1 MADAVCINKNDVT
14 NVCKI
19 SIENNNLTIKASND
33 NQQQITAA
41 SAFSS
46 SVEQQQQQQHL
57 DCLLKSS
64 IYDWDSPSSF
74 TGTVKRRP
82 HTIANFECTQTINQ
96 PSDRHTKTTDNG
108 PSEITANN
116 NVVLAKCQ
124 NKSISSGVNRK
135 QKKVAGHFRR
145 QSIHN
150 LKTNKLVTP
159 NSSSL
164 STKNMQKS
172 SRSQGVK
179 EKPQKLRLSKNSDRN
194 ANSTSN
200 SPTHITANTAQGGT
214 IRKTAHKRTKYSSN
228 DSSNGRGPNNPFYQD
243 ENYMEFELFEREIPN
258 REIPQFRELFRDFPV
273 SYETTTLAIQSSS
286 TLPAKPPPYRDPPP
300 PTPPPLSQL
309 PSRNLRNNENTQS
322 CPSTPF
328 RGKVVLSKKERKEL
342 SKLQKQ
348 HDTNCSNSTS
358 NIRGLESHD
367 STTASAHSSPYKG
380 RVTELKNCI
389 ARINSKGLFASLHR
403 NSQKSLNNQTQNPE
417 EQTTSS
423 NETSPPPPAPEN
435 SPPGSNASNNNDADY
450 TEKLKNLPVRQRKAH
465 TSYMDNYCL
474 FDPMDFVNEKALRRR
489 THETLNMDLPLPQQ
503 QQGLRDPLFS
513 SRQNLDFSEEELV
526 PEVIYDEEKE
536 PEDETLEVEV
546 PRNFDHHNYF
556 VIDPEDFEEE
566 PVMDI
571 GIPNPFTNE
580 QLVQA
585 NLVAHSQHTYANNPA
600 DFKTSESLEKLLN
613 AFESASSM
621 SNSQES
627 KDTNTQS
634 TTCTTT
640 TSTALVESSTST
652 NSNTSSTSN
661 TSSQTTLQRAKKRL
675 TFRNLSPFRSHKG
688 DKTKT
693 LQGEQP
699 KQERAMS
706 ELVTSEHMF
715 HLQRMLLSADN
726 VLQDTRP
733 INENIELNYVLFNP
747 GPVPSRN
754 VQYKIRKPRP
764 LSTHSDA
771 DSGFLSPC
779 SPDDFTALKFN
790 PALLVLQQCDSVQG
804 YIEIYTDWANYYLER
819 SKSKKKVTDLSSDCR
834 DGLLL
839 AEVIE
844 AVTSFKVPDL
854 HKKPK
859 NQQQMYDNVNSCL
872 NVLRSQTVSGL
883 DNITT
888 NDICCGRLKA
898 VLALFFAL
906 SRYKQQSKQ
915 SKCNNATS
923 ALTIKADIH
932 LQPNTN
938 TSSNNA
944 SNIGVSSGGE
954 KVNSANSTSTIQNAN
969 VVVGSNAQQQQ
980 QQHQQQKQQQHV
992 QSIQNGNDT
1001 MVNRQIPQA
1010 YTKANG
1016 TAIPL
1021 PATVMVQRRCPPD
1034 KVRPLPPTPNH
1045 TPSIPG
1051 LGKSGSDFNSSRPN
1065 SPPSSNHSVQ
1075 SLKSGN
1081 NNGLRPPSIKSGIPA
1096 PGTTITPTV
1105 NGQQKH
1111 SMLDKLKL
1119 FNKEKSSQ
1127 QQQQQQTTLNQTNK
1141 NQMQSKR
1148 TSSSSGFSSARSER
1162 SDSSLSLNDGH
1173 ISQIKPPT
1181 VSLTSANKNRTE
1193 TKGKQT
1199 NLLKQQNKKEQVKSA
1214 TKLDKKEKSPAR
1226 SLHKEDTGIDSRSST
1241 LNRSKNSL
1249 TRTGMSN
1256 DKTKTSSR
1264 TSLNN
1269 KSESKTSLIMPPSKT
1284 LNSPNGTALPK
1295 PIAAIK
1301 GTSKLQTATDNKSR
1315 LTNSNSSQDMILKR
1329 EKSDISNAQ
1338 QHQQQHNISQ
1348 HAATANSL
1356 QQQQHQQPPT
1366 HIVKPVTMMAET
1378 QHKSPY
1384 YANTTSQQHSSPL
1397 QEPIYSRLPPP
1408 KTALGTPSSIRK
1420 LEYNSGPGVL
1430 QPQQHSPLRTLT
1442 APTATHSQPVT
1453 PTTQPPAGLNNSA
1466 ANKFHTIPSKIVGTI
1481 YEEDKPVNV
1490 QPMRPLL
1497 RGYNSHVTLP
1507 TRGSRGTHHYV
1518 QDFCEN
1524 DLNQGY
1530 CSDGDS
1536 LRFSSSR
1543 MGGHQS
1549 PLQGS
1554 SRFHDIDNGYLSEG
1568 SSGIGLSQNTG
1579 HASHGKHFLSM
1590 MRARSQLPTTIEERI
1605 RNSRGSLD
1613 SIGTAAPSS
1622 AASQASSSGGSNPKM
1637 DMTNGLNGSGNNS
1650 ANNSPQHHHSSPSH
1664 HRSSSRNGRDNWS
1677 KMPEP
1682 MNGQKSEHKEKS
1694 SPSRRSLSGSNSKQG
1709 SPSSSRTKGV
1719 PPSFGYVKRSNGCN
1733 TATAEQQNI
1742 AMMMNSNSGGN
1753 SPQNGRT
1760 AHVSAVPR
1768 TSTGGRK
1775 VQGGTQTLPH
1785 EVSKMPPNPQHRSYS
1800 LTGPGATQLSQCI
1813 RERLAGSHSL
1823 PKQGTDMHMFQHRLS
1838 NRPGKMLDGSL
1849 SDTQTYAEVKPEY
1862 SSYAMWL
1869 KHSNTAGSRLS
1880 EGDSMENMQIGSPS
1894 MSRHNHKMMQHRAAA
1909 AAAVAAANAA
1919 ANPNNMTGTESP
1931 YVQSPR
1937 LNRSNSIRGP
1947 EVEIEPY
1954 YCLPVGAQ
1962 HNGVLSAQMAAAAA
1976 NAQAQAN
1983 NQQNNALA
1991 WSQPTSPTPIT
2002 RGFSGPMSPT
2012 HANTMPGMQGVSQ
2025 NSTASHRLTYPKKN
2039 DEVHG
2044 STASL
2049 LSGGSSLYGTSEE
2062 RQAQE
2067 IRRLK
2072 RELMEARE
2080 QVLSLSGQ
2088 LSTNAHVVAAFEQ
2101 SLSNMTSRLQHL
2113 TATAE
2118 RKDGE
2123 LTDMR
2128 QTIELL
2134 RKQSI
2139 QAGLTTAH
2147 MQSMGVQTQS
2157 QTQNDLLSNKP
2168 PPLPPSMPGQH
2179 MSRAAQHLQQQ
2190 QTGTNGQSGAMQR
2203 HHSSDS
2209 MCSVN
2214 SIGSSCSTQD
2224 KKQKKKGWLR
2234 SSFTKAFSRNA
2245 KISKTSRHVG
2255 SHNHSGSQAS
2265 DIGSHASGLNRPN
2278 GHGDPPGLSALATQP
2293 AALTMPASPTK
2304 SSPAKTV
2311 TLIDNA
2317 KPIDAIDHDENTHV
2331 VEELKKQLREKDL
2344 VLTDIRLEA
2353 LSSASQLESL
2363 KETVNKM
2370 RAEMMSL
2377 KQNNE
2382 RLQKLVTSRSLAGS
2396 EASLGNAIS
2405 PNGSIGES
2413 RRYSLADG
2421 NSRPPMELPKRL
2433 EEEVEEENI
2442 PPAPAPEPPPPPISP
2457 TTHIDLTPP
2466 PPALEAM
2473 TSPAHIPTAS
2483 EDLQDVSDGKKIAIA
2498 CYLGQPE
2505 SFGKYCEEML
2515 EVDDFYA
2522 NSSMIGSSLDENGER
2537 KAFPTAS
2544 PNEFVIAYTYISG
2557 KTSWQNLDYIV
2568 RKTFKD
2574 YVSRIDPGTNL
2585 GLNTDS
2591 ITSYHLGEAKR
2602 GPEMGFPELLPCGYI
2617 IGNVRTLYICLQGVG
2632 SLAFDSL
2639 IPRSIVHRYISLLT
2653 EHRRLIL
2660 CGPSGTGKSYLA
2672 RRLAEFLVARSG
2684 RGNPSE
2690 AIATF
2695 NVDHKSSKELRQY
2708 LGHIAEQAAI
2718 ANGASE
2724 LPSVIILDNLHH
2736 ASALGDVF
2744 SCLLSAG
2751 PAAKLPCII
2760 GTMSQATCN
2769 TTNLQLHHNF
2779 RWVLTAN
2786 HMEPVKGFL
2795 GRFLRRRLFQLELQT
2810 QHPQPELASV
2820 LAWLPTVW
2828 QHINR
2833 FLEAHSSSDVTIG
2846 PRLFLACP
2854 LDLKESQV
2862 WFTDIWNYH
2871 LSPYLIEAVREGV
2884 QLYGRRGGAWN
2895 DPSAFIRN
2903 SYPWPYGS
2911 DSVPPLR
2918 QINAEDVGLEGV
2930 AASNGDQQDP
2940 LLNMLMRLQEA
2951 ANYSE
2956 NQDQESDCASLDSNI
2971 TPDSS
2976 AGAE

>member
-1 MADAVCINKNDVT
+1 M
-14 NVCKI
+14 
-19 SIENNNLTIKASND
+19 
-33 NQQQITAA
+33 
-41 SAFSS
+41 
-46 SVEQQQQQQHL
+46 
-57 DCLLKSS
+57 
-64 IYDWDSPSSF
+64 
-74 TGTVKRRP
+74 G
-82 HTIANFECTQTINQ
+82 
-96 PSDRHTKTTDNG
+96 
-108 PSEITANN
+108 
-116 NVVLAKCQ
+116 
-124 NKSISSGVNRK
+124 
-135 QKKVAGHFRR
+135 
-145 QSIHN
+145 
-150 LKTNKLVTP
+150 
-159 NSSSL
+159 NSSS
-164 STKNMQKS
+164 SHGSKS
-172 SRSQGVK
+172 SRKCRSL
-179 EKPQKLRLSKNSDRN
+179 P
-194 ANSTSN
+194 N
-200 SPTHITANTAQGGT
+200 SP
-214 IRKTAHKRTKYSSN
+214 
-228 DSSNGRGPNNPFYQD
+228 D
-243 ENYMEFELFEREIPN
+243 
-258 REIPQFRELFRDFPV
+258 
-273 SYETTTLAIQSSS
+273 
-286 TLPAKPPPYRDPPP
+286 
-300 PTPPPLSQL
+300 
-309 PSRNLRNNENTQS
+309 
-322 CPSTPF
+322 
-328 RGKVVLSKKERKEL
+328 
-342 SKLQKQ
+342 
-348 HDTNCSNSTS
+348 
-358 NIRGLESHD
+358 
-367 STTASAHSSPYKG
+367 
-380 RVTELKNCI
+380 
-389 ARINSKGLFASLHR
+389 
-403 NSQKSLNNQTQNPE
+403 
-417 EQTTSS
+417 
-423 NETSPPPPAPEN
+423 
-435 SPPGSNASNNNDADY
+435 
-450 TEKLKNLPVRQRKAH
+450 VR
-465 TSYMDNYCL
+465 
-474 FDPMDFVNEKALRRR
+474 
-489 THETLNMDLPLPQQ
+489 
-503 QQGLRDPLFS
+503 
-513 SRQNLDFSEEELV
+513 
-526 PEVIYDEEKE
+526 
-536 PEDETLEVEV
+536 
-546 PRNFDHHNYF
+546 
-556 VIDPEDFEEE
+556 
-566 PVMDI
+566 
-571 GIPNPFTNE
+571 
-580 QLVQA
+580 
-585 NLVAHSQHTYANNPA
+585 
-600 DFKTSESLEKLLN
+600 
-613 AFESASSM
+613 
-621 SNSQES
+621 
-627 KDTNTQS
+627 
-634 TTCTTT
+634 
-640 TSTALVESSTST
+640 
-652 NSNTSSTSN
+652 
-661 TSSQTTLQRAKKRL
+661 
-675 TFRNLSPFRSHKG
+675 
-688 DKTKT
+688 
-693 LQGEQP
+693 
-699 KQERAMS
+699 
-706 ELVTSEHMF
+706 
-715 HLQRMLLSADN
+715 
-726 VLQDTRP
+726 
-733 INENIELNYVLFNP
+733 
-747 GPVPSRN
+747 
-754 VQYKIRKPRP
+754 
-764 LSTHSDA
+764 
-771 DSGFLSPC
+771 
-779 SPDDFTALKFN
+779 
-790 PALLVLQQCDSVQG
+790 
-804 YIEIYTDWANYYLER
+804 
-819 SKSKKKVTDLSSDCR
+819 
-834 DGLLL
+834 
-839 AEVIE
+839 
-844 AVTSFKVPDL
+844 
-854 HKKPK
+854 
-859 NQQQMYDNVNSCL
+859 
-872 NVLRSQTVSGL
+872 
-883 DNITT
+883 
-888 NDICCGRLKA
+888 
-898 VLALFFAL
+898 
-906 SRYKQQSKQ
+906 
-915 SKCNNATS
+915 
-923 ALTIKADIH
+923 
-932 LQPNTN
+932 
-938 TSSNNA
+938 
-944 SNIGVSSGGE
+944 
-954 KVNSANSTSTIQNAN
+954 
-969 VVVGSNAQQQQ
+969 
-980 QQHQQQKQQQHV
+980 
-992 QSIQNGNDT
+992 
-1001 MVNRQIPQA
+1001 RQIPQA

-1051 LGKSGSDFNSSRPN
+1051 LGKSGSDFNGSRPN
-1065 SPPSSNHSVQ
+1065 SPPSSNHSIQ
-1075 SLKSGN
+1075 SMKSGN
-1081 NNGLRPPSIKSGIPA
+1081 NNGLRQPTIKSGIPA
-1096 PGTTITPTV
+1096 PGSNNISTIPTV

-1119 FNKEKSSQ
+1119 FNKEKQHQ
-1127 QQQQQQTTLNQTNK
+1127 QQQLQPPQQQTTLINSNK
-1141 NQMQSKR
+1141 NQLQSKR

-1181 VSLTSANKNRTE
+1181 VSVTSANKSRD
-1193 TKGKQT
+1193 TKANQKQSK
-1199 NLLKQQNKKEQVKSA
+1199 LLQAQSKKDQVKNAS
-1214 TKLDKKEKSPAR
+1214 KSDKKEKSPAR
-1226 SLHKEDTGIDSRSST
+1226 SLSKEDAASIDSKSST
-1241 LNRSKNSL
+1241 LNRNKNSL
-1249 TRTGMSN
+1249 PRGKDSSGLKFGS
-1256 DKTKTSSR
+1256 KTNLT
-1264 TSLNN
+1264 N
-1269 KSESKTSLIMPPSKT
+1269 KSESKTSLIIPPSSKA
-1284 LNSPNGTALPK
+1284 LNSPNGVVGGLPK

-1301 GTSKLQTATDNKSR
+1301 GTSKLPQAPLQTDNKSR
-1315 LTNSNSSQDMILKR
+1315 LNNSNSTQDMIMKR
-1329 EKSDISNAQ
+1329 EKSDISSSNVGQAL
-1338 QHQQQHNISQ
+1338 HAPNISQ
-1348 HAATANSL
+1348 PQSSSN
-1356 QQQQHQQPPT
+1356 HQNQPPT
-1366 HIVKPVTMMAET
+1366 HIVKPVHIASEQQQQQ
-1378 QHKSPY
+1378 QHQLLQHNQKSPY
-1384 YANTTSQQHSSPL
+1384 YANAQNIQQGMQHQQQQQHQQIMPPQPI
-1397 QEPIYSRLPPP
+1397 QEPNYSRLPPP
-1408 KTALGTPSSIRK
+1408 KPNSVGTPSSVRK

-1430 QPQQHSPLRTLT
+1430 QPQQHSPLRSLT
-1442 APTATHSQPVT
+1442 PGAHHSQPVT
-1453 PTTQPPAGLNNSA
+1453 PTTQQAPLLNNGGSPT
-1466 ANKFHTIPSKIVGTI
+1466 KYHTIPSKIVGTI

-1507 TRGSRGTHHYV
+1507 TRGARGNHNFISDY
-1518 QDFCEN
+1518 CEN
-1524 DLNQGY
+1524 DINQGY

-1536 LRFSSSR
+1536 LRFSNSR
-1543 MGGHQS
+1543 LGHGS
-1549 PLQGS
+1549 PLQS
-1554 SRFHDIDNGYLSEG
+1554 SPRFQDIDNGYLSEG
-1568 SSGIGLSQNTG
+1568 SSGIGLNHNGG
-1579 HASHGKHFLSM
+1579 HQHLSHGKHFLSM
-1590 MRARSQLPTTIEERI
+1590 MRARTQLPTTIEERI

-1613 SIGTAAPSS
+1613 SIGTGAASS
-1622 AASQASSSGGSNPKM
+1622 AASQASSSGGSNTKM
-1637 DMTNGLNGSGNNS
+1637 DISNGLNGSANNS
-1650 ANNSPQHHHSSPSH
+1650 ANSSPQHHHSNSSPS
-1664 HRSSSRNGRDNWS
+1664 HRSSSRNGNSRDNWS
-1677 KMPEP
+1677 KMGEP
-1682 MNGQKSEHKEKS
+1682 MNGQKSDHKEKS
-1694 SPSRRSLSGSNSKQG
+1694 SPSRRSLGGSSSKQG

-1719 PPSFGYVKRSNGCN
+1719 PPSFGYVKRSNGTA

-1742 AMMMNSNSGGN
+1742 AMMMNAVGNS

-1768 TSTGGRK
+1768 TAGARKMSGGA
-1775 VQGGTQTLPH
+1775 QTLPH
-1785 EVSKMPPNPQHRSYS
+1785 EVSKMPPTTQHRSYS

-1823 PKQGTDMHMFQHRLS
+1823 PKPGSDMHMFQHRLS

-1880 EGDSMENMQIGSPS
+1880 EGDSLENMQITSPS
-1894 MSRHNHKMMQHRAAA
+1894 MSRHNHKMMQHRASAA
-1909 AAAVAAANAA
+1909 AAAAMAGNTGG
-1919 ANPNNMTGTESP
+1919 MTGTESP

-1937 LNRSNSIRGP
+1937 LNRSNSISYLKERTYPRSTKSEKMYPSMMSRGS

-1954 YCLPVGAQ
+1954 YCLPVGAT
-1962 HNGVLSAQMAAAAA
+1962 HNGVISAQMAAAAA
-1976 NAQAQAN
+1976 AAAANAQTS
-1983 NQQNNALA
+1983 NNAGTTVA
-1991 WSQPTSPTPIT
+1991 WSQPTSPTPIN
-2002 RGFSGPMSPT
+2002 RGFAGPMSPT
-2012 HANTMPGMQGVSQ
+2012 HCNTAGMTNMAGT
-2025 NSTASHRLTYPKKN
+2025 TASHRLTYPKKN

-2044 STASL
+2044 SAASL

-2062 RQAQE
+2062 RQAHE

-2072 RELMEARE
+2072 RELIEARE
-2080 QVLSLSGQ
+2080 QVLSLSSQ
-2088 LSTNAHVVAAFEQ
+2088 LSTNAHVVNAFEQ

-2157 QTQNDLLSNKP
+2157 QSQNDLLSQKP

-2179 MSRAAQHLQQQ
+2179 MSRAGQHHQQQ
-2190 QTGTNGQSGAMQR
+2190 QQQQQPGTNGTGGGAMQR

-2255 SHNHSGSQAS
+2255 HNHGQHNSSASINPSDNGS
-2265 DIGSHASGLNRPN
+2265 LNKTN
-2278 GHGDPPGLSALATQP
+2278 GHNHAEPLGLSALATQP
-2293 AALTMPASPTK
+2293 APPLPTSPTK

-2317 KPIDAIDHDENTHV
+2317 KPIDAIEHEDAIHV
-2331 VEELKKQLREKDL
+2331 VEDLKKQLREKDL

-2363 KETVNKM
+2363 KDTVNKM

-2382 RLQKLVTSRSLAGS
+2382 RLQKMVTSRSLAGS
-2396 EASLGNAIS
+2396 EASLGNAVS

-2413 RRYSLADG
+2413 RRYSLADA
-2421 NSRPPMELPKRL
+2421 NTRPPMELPKRL

-2442 PPAPAPEPPPPPISP
+2442 PPAPAPEPPPPPLSP

-2466 PPALEAM
+2466 PPALEAIS
-2473 TSPAHIPTAS
+2473 SPAHMPNTA
-2483 EDLQDVSDGKKIAIA
+2483 EELPDVSDGKKIAIA

-2505 SFGKYCEEML
+2505 SFTKYCEEML

-2522 NSSMIGSSLDENGER
+2522 NSSMIGNNLDENGEC

-2617 IGNVRTLYICLQGVG
+2617 VGNVRTLYICLQGVG

-2708 LGHIAEQAAI
+2708 LGHVAEQAAI

-2795 GRFLRRRLFQLELQT
+2795 GRFLRRRLFQMELQA
-2810 QHPQPELASV
+2810 QHSQPELASV

-2903 SYPWPYGS
+2903 SYPWPYGP

-2930 AASNGDQQDP
+2930 AASSGDNQDP